1 MTRAAYLV
9 HVYTAS
15 GAVWGL
21 LALLAAMDGRVR
33 DALLWLL
40 LATIV
45 DSTDGWLARLARV
58 DRHARAIDGARLD
71 DIVDY
76 LTYVVAP
83 GLLLLRAEAL
93 PAGWWGVA
101 AVAATLLASALGF
114 ARRDAKTADHYFTGF
129 PSYWNIVALY
139 LLAARTSRVVNGL
152 VLVVLSLLVFVP
164 IRYVYPSRTRTW
176 RTFTV
181 AFCTAW
187 GLQVLGLIWSW
198 PRPPAWLFWSSLA
211 FPIYYLA
218 LSLWLSARRPAA

>member
-1 MTRAAYLV
+1 MARAAYLV

-21 LALLAAMDGRVR
+21 LALVAAIDGRVR

-40 LATIV
+40 VATIV
-45 DSTDGWLARLARV
+45 DATDGWLARFARV
-58 DRHARAIDGARLD
+58 DRHAPAIDGAHLD
-71 DIVDY
+71 DVVDY

-83 GLLLLRAEAL
+83 GVLLLRVGAV
-93 PAGWWGVA
+93 PDGWGVW

-139 LLAARTSRVVNGL
+139 LLAAGTSPVVNGL
-152 VLVVLSLLVFVP
+152 VLVILSLLVFVP
-164 IRYVYPSRTRTW
+164 IRYVYPSRTRMW

-181 AFCTAW
+181 GFCALW
-187 GLQVLGLIWSW
+187 GLQVLGMIALW
-198 PRPPAWLFWSSLA
+198 PQPPAWLFWSSLA
-211 FPIYYLA
+211 FPAYYIA
-218 LSLWLSARRPAA
+218 LSLWLSARRAA